1 MSSAKINDN
10 NIVSV
15 LLIFSLIILAVLSA
29 GGALLVSPGFGATV
43 LMGGVLAL
51 ANFLWLAEALRRV
64 LQMEA
69 GQARRFAHVRYL
81 LRIAVMGCLLYILI
95 VVFGVNIFGLLLGL
109 SIVVFSIS
117 GLAIF
122 KSIQKGG

>member
-1 MSSAKINDN
+1 MSSVKINDN
-10 NIVSV
+10 DIVSV

-43 LMGGVLAL
+43 LVGGILAL
-51 ANFLWLAEALRRV
+51 ANFLWLAQALRRV

-69 GQARRFAHVRYL
+69 GQARRFAHIRYL
-81 LRIAVMGCLLYILI
+81 LRLSVMGCLLYIMI
-95 VVFGVNIFGLLLGL
+95 VVFHVNIFGLLLGL